1 MNEKMKQVKHVL
13 WVVLFLN
20 VIVSVG
26 KIVLGLITKSNSVLA
41 DGFHSVADS
50 TSNIIGLVGIA
61 AAMAPVDRDHP
72 YGHKKF
78 ETMAALGIAGLL
90 GLTVVTIL
98 HEAYE
103 RILNPVIPE
112 VNIYSFLVMAVTI
125 VVNIMVVRYEKR
137 QGVALQSDILLSD
150 SYHTATDILVSISV
164 ILTLVAVKLGWF
176 WLDTVAA
183 IIIAVM
189 IGIAAWKI
197 IKQGS
202 MVLCDQAILS
212 EEAIIGLAMEVDGDQ
227 GCHKVRSRGRQ
238 DDLQI
243 DLHIQVDSAATI
255 DEAHQI
261 GHCVADAVRQEFEGV
276 SDVVVH
282 VEPHYQDS

>member
-1 MNEKMKQVKHVL
+1 MNDKMRQVKHVL

-20 VIVSVG
+20 IIVSAG
-26 KIVLGLITKSNSVLA
+26 KILLGFLTKSNSILA
-41 DGFHSVADS
+41 DGFHSIADG

-61 AAMAPVDRDHP
+61 AAMMPVDRDHP

-90 GLTVVTIL
+90 GMTVMTIL

-112 VNIYSFLVMAVTI
+112 VNLYSFLVMAGTMLI
-125 VVNIMVVRYEKR
+125 NIMVVRYEKK
-137 QGVALQSDILLSD
+137 QGAALQSDILLSD
-150 SYHTATDILVSISV
+150 SYHTATDILVSLSV
-164 ILTLVAVKLGWF
+164 ILTLVAIKLGWY

-183 IIIAVM
+183 IIIA
-189 IGIAAWKI
+189 GIIAAAAWKI

-202 MVLCDQAILS
+202 MVLCDQAVLN
-212 EEAIIGLAMEVDGDQ
+212 EEAIIDLAMEVDGVQ
-227 GCHKVRSRGRQ
+227 GCHKVRSRGRR

-243 DLHIQVDSAATI
+243 DLHIQVDCATTI

-261 GHCVADAVRQEFEGV
+261 GHNVADAVRKEFEGV

>member
-1 MNEKMKQVKHVL
+1 MKQVKHVL

-26 KIVLGLITKSNSVLA
+26 KIVLGLFTKSNSILA

-61 AAMAPVDRDHP
+61 VAMTPVDRDHP

-112 VNIYSFLVMAVTI
+112 VNIYSFLVMAVTMI
-125 VVNIMVVRYEKR
+125 INIMVVRYEKK

-150 SYHTATDILVSISV
+150 SYHTATDILVSLSV

-183 IIIAVM
+183 VIIAAF
-189 IGIAAWKI
+189 IGVAAWKI

-212 EEAIIGLAMEVDGDQ
+212 EEAIIGLAMEVEGVQ
-227 GCHKVRSRGRQ
+227 GCHKVRSRGRR

-261 GHCVADAVRQEFEGV
+261 GHSVADAVRQEFEGV

-282 VEPHYQDS
+282 VEPHHQDS